1 MPSVPIEMP
10 SATVMV
16 PKTCGI
22 TPDSRS
28 APIARSESVAMPA
41 LHGVR
46 LL

>member
-10 SATVMV
+10 SATVIV

-22 TPDSRS
+22 TPAALSS
-28 APIARSESVAMPA
+28 AIARSESVWMPA